1 MIEYET
7 VSLTWEGALG
17 QVSHPQTPESVA
29 EDVRLR
35 LVSPRYL
42 VEGKRYGIS
51 VWAAPEGVHPHDVPK
66 RAVAQ
71 RNYIRCLG
79 MARAMVVQIRVTQP
93 DRTTALYVVAR
104 EPIADPEAWVEL
116 TWSGYQ
122 HKPDSIK
129 LHPEEIFTGEQAVP
143 IFRAYIENQELPPPH
158 LLRQI
163 ED

>member
-1 MIEYET
+1 M
-7 VSLTWEGALG
+7 
-17 QVSHPQTPESVA
+17 
-29 EDVRLR
+29 
-35 LVSPRYL
+35 
-42 VEGKRYGIS
+42 
-51 VWAAPEGVHPHDVPK
+51 PK
-66 RAVAQ
+66 RAIAQ

-79 MARAMVVQIRVTQP
+79 TARAMVVQIRVTQP

-129 LHPEEIFTGEQAVP
+129 LHPEELLTGEQAVP

-158 LLRQI
+158 LLR
-163 ED
+163 EFVA